1 MPKSPQQ
8 QHSIFIEKKEQ
19 DGFWAWRQT
28 FVHYSILWFSFTK
41 IKYSV
46 EKKSFVL
53 LLLLWAAN
61 GIITW
66 MVHMMYEISML
77 RTVYVDGRVSVNVC
91 ALKSVSI
98 LCRKNILMEWHS
110 KAKILNHGMMFHYR
124 FLSLSVFLKKTE
136 RERERWGF

>member
-1 MPKSPQQ
+1 
-8 QHSIFIEKKEQ
+8 
-19 DGFWAWRQT
+19 
-28 FVHYSILWFSFTK
+28 
-41 IKYSV
+41 
-46 EKKSFVL
+46 
-53 LLLLWAAN
+53 
-61 GIITW
+61 

-136 RERERWGF
+136 RERDGDSKSEHFESNVGIQKDHVG